1 VRLVR
6 NNSLL
11 EQSDGPW
18 ASQPKVYQALH
29 PEISF
34 SGHHPVIGSWIIG
47 GVPAGIGIREDTSRI
62 TSNGSRF
69 VPHRF

>member
-1 VRLVR
+1 MIEE
-6 NNSLL
+6 S
-11 EQSDGPW
+11 EGPW
-18 ASQPKVYQALH
+18 EAQPKVYQALH
-29 PEISF
+29 PEVSF

-47 GVPAGIGIREDTSRI
+47 GEAAGIGIREDESRI